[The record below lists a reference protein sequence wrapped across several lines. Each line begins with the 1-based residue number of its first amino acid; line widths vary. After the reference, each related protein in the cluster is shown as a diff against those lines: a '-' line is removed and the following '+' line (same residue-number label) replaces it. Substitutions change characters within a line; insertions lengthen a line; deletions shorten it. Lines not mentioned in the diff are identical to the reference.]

1 MDFYSQSAIES
12 TDFPPSLCLFKH
24 DISSIKYSSC
34 NYSVFFFFFPTCF
47 HRTAVLCL
55 QNFTMKMNMGER
67 EDLKRSTM
75 KKQLPFFSL
84 EYNCSTLLLFLAVQ
98 GSESAPPSWTSLPT
112 CPHTTPQVNTE
123 HGAELPVLYSGFPL
137 AIYFTHSG
145 VHMSILISQFTP
157 FSLCPHVH
165 SLYLHLSI
173 PAPQQVVQQVPI

>member
-1 MDFYSQSAIES
+1 MNFYSQSAIES

-24 DISSIKYSSC
+24 DISSIKCSSC
-34 NYSVFFFFFPTCF
+34 NYSVFFFFPTCF